1 MVEIRPDI
9 HSDIE
14 YIRNLTD
21 EEFLD
26 FMAAYRL
33 YVINSIRAYV
43 GEDLMIPEKGTR
55 DAVDATTIRQLKIV
69 LSKWIQEGGLQY
81 NG

>member
-1 MVEIRPDI
+1 MVEIRPDV
-9 HSDIE
+9 HNDLE
-14 YIRNLTD
+14 YIRKMTD

-43 GEDLMIPEKGTR
+43 GEDPMIPKKGSR
-55 DAVDATTIRQLKIV
+55 DKVDTTTIRQLKIV

>member
-1 MVEIRPDI
+1 MIVIRPDV
-9 HSDIE
+9 HSDFE

-43 GEDLMIPEKGTR
+43 GEDPMIPKKGSR
-55 DAVDATTIRQLKIV
+55 NAVDTTTVRQLKIV